1 MTISPTEAEN
11 ENENGAWAQGLEP
24 ATLDADLDLI
34 DTDEEEAGDS
44 SRLPLVARRALA
56 SLLTSRFITRARNR
70 AAWDAILAYEDELR
84 ERLADMFLH
93 LVVDREYEV
102 AFKRQDPREDAPK
115 ILRRDKPISRDA
127 TLLLLHLRKEHMYSS
142 SLDGTVVITRT
153 EVAEF
158 LRPFRV
164 EGDADDARFERRVDA
179 AIRAVADLRLLT
191 QDSEVDYL
199 FLVSPAVVPLLGAE
213 EIGRLEH
220 YFRQAAAGAFPTD
233 PDPDRR
239 SDETAGTEA
248 DLEES
253 EPEPETE
260 PEAEPAAAARESAPT
275 AEQLPF
281 DPDDHESASTLD
293 EATQ

>member
-1 MTISPTEAEN
+1 MNTTETEDWAE
-11 ENENGAWAQGLEP
+11 GLEP
-24 ATLDADLDLI
+24 APLDADLDLV
-34 DTDEEEAGDS
+34 DPDEDEAGDS

-56 SLLTSRFITRARNR
+56 TLLTSRFITRTRNR

-127 TLLLLHLRKEHMYSS
+127 TLLLLHLRKEHMYAS

-164 EGDADDARFERRVDA
+164 DGDADDARFERRVDA
-179 AIRAVADLRLLT
+179 AIRAVADLRLLA

-199 FLVSPAVVPLLGAE
+199 YVISPAVVPLLGAE

-233 PDPDRR
+233 AVDEHSDVTVGTDEPDDDSTDADSDPDLPP
-239 SDETAGTEA
+239 DETPDATSDTDPAAVEQPAEA
-248 DLEES
+248 
-253 EPEPETE
+253 
-260 PEAEPAAAARESAPT
+260 AEPPS
-275 AEQLPF
+275 EQL
-281 DPDDHESASTLD
+281 TLDSDD